1 MDELSAEIDSKMSH
15 ELANSRPKRRS
26 PTLMNNQ
33 QEIATPD
40 NIVTDKV
47 RSQALKIGT
56 TKWLTYTALFTALA
70 LMMKVIG
77 QIGTLSDISK
87 ITLIYA
93 IWLIAAAVLGPV
105 GGGTVCFVSDFVIA
119 LVFPK
124 GVLNPFITLVCTL
137 YGVLAGL
144 IFKYTPTKS
153 YRVRFLLAGV
163 ICAVVCTFVLDS
175 LAIWGWC
182 KYYLKLGSFME
193 NGKNGVFWIYMASRL
208 FQLLMA
214 IANTVVAVALIPAL
228 KRLKLLPPLK
238 KRKQATA

>member
-1 MDELSAEIDSKMSH
+1 
-15 ELANSRPKRRS
+15 
-26 PTLMNNQ
+26 MNNQ

-47 RSQALKIGT
+47 RSQALKIGS

-87 ITLIYA
+87 ITPIYA

-105 GGGTVCFVSDFVIA
+105 GGGTVCFISDVVIA

-137 YGVLAGL
+137 YGVLAGI
-144 IFKYTPTKS
+144 IFRYTPTKN
-153 YRVRFLLAGV
+153 YRTRFLLAGV
-163 ICAVVCTFVLDS
+163 VCAVVCTFVLDS

-182 KYYLKLGSFME
+182 KYYLKLGSFMGD
-193 NGKNGVFWIYMASRL
+193 GKNGVFWIYMTTRL
-208 FQLLMA
+208 FQLLVA
-214 IANTVVAVALIPAL
+214 IANTIITIALIPAL
-228 KRLKLLPPLK
+228 KKLKLLPPLK
-238 KRKQATA
+238 THKKAAAAYPTTVNCK

>member
-1 MDELSAEIDSKMSH
+1 
-15 ELANSRPKRRS
+15 
-26 PTLMNNQ
+26 MNNQ

-40 NIVTDKV
+40 NITSDKV
-47 RSQALKIGT
+47 RSQALKFGT
-56 TKWLTYTALFTALA
+56 TKWLSYTALFTSLA

-87 ITLIYA
+87 ITPIYSV
-93 IWLIAAAVLGPV
+93 WLIAAAVLGPF
-105 GGGTVCFVSDFVIA
+105 GGGVVCFISDVVIA
-119 LVFPK
+119 LVFPT

-144 IFKYTPTKS
+144 IFKYTPANN
-153 YRVRFLLAGV
+153 YRVRFLLAGIV
-163 ICAVVCTFVLDS
+163 CAVLCTFVLDS

-193 NGKNGVFWIYMASRL
+193 NGKNGVFWIYMTTRL
-208 FQLLMA
+208 FQMLVA
-214 IANTVVAVALIPAL
+214 IANSIIAVALIPAL

-238 KRKQATA
+238 KRTQATA